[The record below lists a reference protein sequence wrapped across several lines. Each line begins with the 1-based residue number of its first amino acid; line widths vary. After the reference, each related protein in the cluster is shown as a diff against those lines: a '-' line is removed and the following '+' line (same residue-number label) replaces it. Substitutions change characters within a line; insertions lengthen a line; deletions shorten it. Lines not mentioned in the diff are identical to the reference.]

1 MTQTGRN
8 TTFLDW
14 KIQCCQNNYIT
25 QGNLQMWCSPTYQIT
40 SGIFHRTRTK
50 IFNFVWK
57 HKRPR
62 IAKAVLRNKTA
73 AEGIRLPDL
82 RLYSKALVLI
92 TVGIET
98 ETEIQVNEA
107 ESPETPAVG

>member
-1 MTQTGRN
+1 MR
-8 TTFLDW
+8 
-14 KIQCCQNNYIT
+14 
-25 QGNLQMWCSPTYQIT
+25 CSPTYQIT

-82 RLYSKALVLI
+82 RLYSKTLVLI